1 MFVESSCNLTAN
13 ALGRHVYAW
22 TLANDRPTP
31 GVDTCVISSHGV
43 RFQGSSFVRLD
54 VDLVFYGPEGA
65 SLVEPISTDI
75 VGVLTGAYAPYET
88 RSGGRY
94 PDYFLSKYQ
103 GRYETYDML
112 RNLPL
117 QVAYRYSIRP
127 PDASPPMRPHPAVI
141 DRMRDTDC
149 EDYQRLVERWGV
161 WNMDVITVRHRY
173 PKLAMRLST
182 LLQILYDHGYRYRTI
197 HCDFCR
203 SPLWLFGAPV
213 YSPERRYTY

>member
-1 MFVESSCNLTAN
+1 MFVESNCNLTAN

-22 TLANDRPTP
+22 TLANDRPSP

-43 RFQGSSFVRLD
+43 RFQGSSFVRPD
-54 VDLVFYGPEGA
+54 VKLVFYGPEGA

-103 GRYETYDML
+103 GRDETYAML

-127 PDASPPMRPHPAVI
+127 PDVSPLLWPHPAMI
-141 DRMRDTDC
+141 DRVRGSDC
-149 EDYQRLVERWGV
+149 EDYKRLVERWGM
-161 WNMDVITVRHRY
+161 WTMDVITVRNRF
-173 PKLAMRLST
+173 PGLPMRFST
-182 LLQILYDHGYRYRTI
+182 LLQVLHDHGYRYRTI

-203 SPLWLFGAPV
+203 SRPWPFGAPN
-213 YSPERRYTY
+213 YSPERRYSY